1 MGDELLL
8 NSNGPSTGNE
18 TTTKRKISLVYE
30 KKQKCSYSSP
40 VMYQAVLSGAH
51 TFLTG
56 VITPYLYYIILAVL
70 LQLLSSC
77 FLR

>member
-1 MGDELLL
+1 MHPAQAMKQLQKGRL
-8 NSNGPSTGNE
+8 
-18 TTTKRKISLVYE
+18 LVYE

-40 VMYQAVLSGAH
+40 VMHQAVLSGAH